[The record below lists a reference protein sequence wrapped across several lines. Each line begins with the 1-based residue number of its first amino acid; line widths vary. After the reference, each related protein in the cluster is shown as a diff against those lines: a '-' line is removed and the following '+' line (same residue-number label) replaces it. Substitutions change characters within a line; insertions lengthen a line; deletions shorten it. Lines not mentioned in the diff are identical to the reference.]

1 MQADVN
7 DLQGSLFRRDLL
19 PHIAKPGWFEE

>member
-1 MQADVN
+1 VQADVN

-19 PHIAKPGWFEE
+19 PHIANPGWFEE